1 MDGDGDGITGV
12 GSAMLSTLNRVA
24 ETTDVVV
31 GSTGSHS
38 PQQSEKYGMVK
49 QRTWG
54 GIKSATKSVPPLH
67 HLLPHCA
74 VHYPTSP
81 NNGVKWRRME
91 QSRKRKRATEI
102 HSPNEQIL
110 CSKKITK
117 NLTGKRITA
126 HCVPNSNP
134 QHIAHLHKQKE
145 TKEC

>member
-1 MDGDGDGITGV
+1 
-12 GSAMLSTLNRVA
+12 MLSTLNRVA

-74 VHYPTSP
+74 LPYLPKQWSEVEK
-81 NNGVKWRRME
+81 NGAE
-91 QSRKRKRATEI
+91 QEKEASHRD
-102 HSPNEQIL
+102 
-110 CSKKITK
+110 
-117 NLTGKRITA
+117 
-126 HCVPNSNP
+126 P
-134 QHIAHLHKQKE
+134 QPK
-145 TKEC
+145 